1 MLDVNCQ
8 SIKPDAEDGFASNRA
23 TREIAALNAED
34 LGVYGKIGDQG
45 FIRAEPQVC
54 RERMDASI
62 TKMKELF
69 VGKDDIIDLCAAS
82 LLARTPM
89 ILLGPPGTAKSAVVR
104 VFCTLLGLRP
114 KHWDISEFENNLKD
128 SLNELENDEKSLND
142 QDLANI
148 RVGDRPL
155 FEYLVTRFTT
165 PEEILGTA
173 NIDALLKL
181 SVYYRETD
189 GMLPSSQIA
198 FLDEIFKANS
208 SILNSL
214 LSIVN
219 ERLFYNA
226 GRPFAVNLLTVF
238 GASNEIPDSD
248 ELAALFDRF
257 PIRVISDNVADEQ
270 VEEMVTKSVND
281 ADARMKGADLQSLSE
296 TACLN
301 DFRLLGRLLP
311 IVYPWNPGGEFETH
325 FVQLFKS
332 LRMEFGISDRTANRL
347 VMVARAMSF
356 INGQYTL
363 GSKSLRVFKYC
374 FTEMDYAKILEDIVE
389 TTIKG
394 L

>member
-1 MLDVNCQ
+1 MLTANH
-8 SIKPDAEDGFASNRA
+8 EDISDGGNGFASNETARQ
-23 TREIAALNAED
+23 IAALSAGELSEYGELNGSGFVRD
-34 LGVYGKIGDQG
+34 LPTHC
-45 FIRAEPQVC
+45 RA
-54 RERMDASI
+54 RMDASI
-62 TKMKELF
+62 ETMKQVF
-69 VGKDDIIDLCAAS
+69 VDKDEIIKLCAAS

-114 KHWDISEFENNLKD
+114 KHWDFGTFEEDLKASLRGQD
-128 SLNELENDEKSLND
+128 ST
-142 QDLANI
+142 NI
-148 RVGDRPL
+148 RIGDRPL

-173 NIDALLKL
+173 NIDALLNL
-181 SVYYRETD
+181 SIYYRETE

-208 SILNSL
+208 AILNSL

-226 GRPFAVNLLTVF
+226 GRPFKVNLLTVF

-270 VEEMVTKSVND
+270 VEKMVEKSVMD
-281 ADARMKGADLQSLSE
+281 ADAQVKGGDGVIARK

-301 DFRLLGRLLP
+301 DYRLLGRLLP
-311 IVYPWNPGGEFETH
+311 VVYPWNPDGEFERH
-325 FVQLFKS
+325 FVSLFKS
-332 LRMEFGISDRTANRL
+332 LRLEFGISDRTANRL
-347 VMVARAMSF
+347 IMVARALSF
-356 INGQYTL
+356 VNGEYTL
-363 GSKSLRVFKYC
+363 SPKSLNVFKYC
-374 FTEMDYAKILEDIVE
+374 FAEMDHAKVLEDIVK
-389 TTIKG
+389 TTIATI
-394 L
+394 